1 MTLLFPFMVERTK
14 AQGTKEIAQG
24 PTAIEQGPLK
34 RIKVSCHAVSAL
46 VFPLGNV
53 RLRSTAGS
61 VCIFIFFIGAKPG
74 KWLILRN
81 TC

>member
-1 MTLLFPFMVERTK
+1 MVERTK
-14 AQGTKEIAQG
+14 AQGAEEIAQG
-24 PTAIEQGPLK
+24 PTASEQGPLK
-34 RIKVSCHAVSAL
+34 RTKVSCHAVTAL

-61 VCIFIFFIGAKPG
+61 VSIFIVFIGAKPG
-74 KWLILRN
+74 KWLVLRN